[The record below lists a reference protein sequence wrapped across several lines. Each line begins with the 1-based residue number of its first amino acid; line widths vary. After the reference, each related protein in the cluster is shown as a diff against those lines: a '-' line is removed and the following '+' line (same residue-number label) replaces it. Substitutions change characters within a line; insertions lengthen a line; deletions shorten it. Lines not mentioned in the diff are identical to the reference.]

1 MRTKTILLGAAIV
14 AAGALS
20 SMAQSNVFSV
30 NTVGYYTLSLS
41 HGFQVVANQLDLDGT
56 GTNNTLLS
64 TLGTNLPN
72 GSKIFVF
79 SGGAFS
85 ANTTWSLGTQKWIGT
100 GTNAAALV
108 MQPGQAFFL
117 QIPAAAVLPVN
128 LTIVGNVL
136 GTNGVTNTL
145 TTAYPAG
152 FSLVAS
158 KVPVAGGVSTGLG
171 LTPNNGDFAYQF
183 NPATQAYGTKRT
195 YSAGTHVWVG
205 GEPTNAVGGALMIN
219 GKLTTGAWVQNFI
232 IQ

>member
-1 MRTKTILLGAAIV
+1 MGFK
-14 AAGALS
+14 LS
-20 SMAQSNVFSV
+20 PIRWM
-30 NTVGYYTLSLS
+30 
-41 HGFQVVANQLDLDGT
+41 LDGT
-56 GTNNTLLS
+56 GANNTLLS

-85 ANTTWSLGTQKWIGT
+85 ANATWALASQHWIG
-100 GTNAAALV
+100 GTNQAAAV

-117 QIPAAAVLPVN
+117 QIPAAATLPVN

-136 GTNGVTNTL
+136 GTNGVTNTF
-145 TTAYPAG
+145 TTPYPAG

-158 KVPVAGGVSTGLG
+158 KVPVAGGVTTGLG

-183 NPATQAYGTKRT
+183 NPATQAYGSKHT
-195 YSAGTHVWVG
+195 YASASHTWVG

-219 GKLTTGAWVQNFI
+219 GKLANGAWVQNFI

>member
-20 SMAQSNVFSV
+20 SMAQSNVFSL

-41 HGFQVVANQLDLDGT
+41 HGFQVIANQLDADGT

-79 SGGAFS
+79 SGGVFS
-85 ANTTWSLGTQKWIGT
+85 ANATWAAATTHWIG
-100 GTNAAALV
+100 GTNAAATV

-117 QIPAAAVLPVN
+117 QIPAAATLPVN

-136 GTNGVTNTL
+136 GTNGVTNTFS
-145 TTAYPAG
+145 TPYPAG

-158 KVPVAGGVSTGLG
+158 KVPVAGGVTTGLG
-171 LTPNNGDFAYQF
+171 FSPNNGDFAFQF
-183 NPATQAYGTKRT
+183 NPATQAYGGKHT
-195 YSAGTHVWVG
+195 YSTNTHLWVG
-205 GEPTNAVGGALMIN
+205 GEPTNAVGGALMLN
-219 GKLTTGAWVQNFI
+219 GKLSTGAWVQNFI

>member
-1 MRTKTILLGAAIV
+1 
-14 AAGALS
+14 
-20 SMAQSNVFSV
+20 
-30 NTVGYYTLSLS
+30 
-41 HGFQVVANQLDLDGT
+41 LDSYGS

-79 SGGAFS
+79 SGGIFT
-85 ANTTWSLGTQKWIGT
+85 ANATWSLGTQKWIG
-100 GTNAAALV
+100 GTNAATAV

-117 QIPAAAVLPVN
+117 QIPAAATLPVN

-145 TTAYPAG
+145 TTPYPAG

-158 KVPVAGGVSTGLG
+158 KVPVAGGVTTGLG
-171 LTPNNGDFAYQF
+171 LTPNNADFAYQF
-183 NPATQAYGTKRT
+183 NPATQAYGGKHT
-195 YSAGTHVWVG
+195 YSTNTHVWIG
-205 GEPTNAVGGALMIN
+205 GEPTNKVGDALMIH
-219 GKLTTGAWVQNFI
+219 GALSTGAWVQNFI